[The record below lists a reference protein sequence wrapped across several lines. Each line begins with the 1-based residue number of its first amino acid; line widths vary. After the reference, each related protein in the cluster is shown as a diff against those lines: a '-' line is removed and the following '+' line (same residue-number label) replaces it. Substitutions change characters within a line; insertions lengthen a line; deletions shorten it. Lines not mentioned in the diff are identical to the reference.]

1 MDIQAILGMTDHTL
15 LRVGCKKEE
24 IAQLC
29 EDAVAYRCASV
40 CIPPYFVPYAKEC
53 IGGRNGV
60 KVCTVIGFPNGY
72 STGQSKAYEALEAKE
87 AGADEVDMV
96 INMSL
101 VKDRDW
107 NRLREEIG
115 LVRKACEGIILKVIV
130 ETCLLTDDEKAAV
143 SKIVT
148 ECKADYIKTSTG
160 FSTGGATEYDVA
172 FLRKHVGKEVGV
184 KASGGIHS
192 LEEAQAM
199 IDAGANRIGASSVV
213 EAAKEK
219 GI

>member
-1 MDIQAILGMTDHTL
+1 M
-15 LRVGCKKEE
+15 GCKKEE

-40 CIPPYFVPYAKEC
+40 CIPPCFVPYAKEC

-60 KVCTVIGFPNGY
+60 KVCTVVGFPNGY

-96 INMSL
+96 INMSF
-101 VKDRDW
+101 VKDW
-107 NRLREEIG
+107 NWNGLREEIS
-115 LVRKACEGIILKVIV
+115 LVRKACEGVILKVIV
-130 ETCLLTDDEKAAV
+130 ETCLVKAA
-143 SKIVT
+143 
-148 ECKADYIKTSTG
+148 
-160 FSTGGATEYDVA
+160 GGN
-172 FLRKHVGKEVGV
+172 
-184 KASGGIHS
+184 HS

-213 EAAKEK
+213 KAAKEK